1 MKPSSYQC
9 IGEETLTSASNAT
22 VVTANVPRGTSAV
35 QITVETTSCRMSTVA
50 ASSAFPAAGDP
61 TSATSGARIVQKD
74 QQPWFMALAQGVPLK
89 FASIAGTASVIQIAY
104 LQ

>member
-9 IGEETLTSASNAT
+9 VGEETLTSASNANVVSAT
-22 VVTANVPRGTSAV
+22 VPKGTSAV
-35 QITVETTSCRMSTVA
+35 QITVETTSCRMST
-50 ASSAFPAAGDP
+50 SAAGDP

-74 QQPWFMALAQGVPLK
+74 QQPWFMALAQGVPIK